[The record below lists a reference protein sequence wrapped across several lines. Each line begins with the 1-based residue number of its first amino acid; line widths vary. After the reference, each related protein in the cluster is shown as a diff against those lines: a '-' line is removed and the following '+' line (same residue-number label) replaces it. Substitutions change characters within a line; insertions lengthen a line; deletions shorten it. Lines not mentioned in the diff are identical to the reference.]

1 MGANKSMYT
10 PEELALSIRGRLQR
24 NFGRTPETASPELR
38 FRACAM
44 AIFDLMGEVGVP
56 EQTGAPP
63 KKQQDEREVH
73 YLSLEFLLGRSL
85 MKNAFNLGVLEPL
98 GKALLLLNLNLSD
111 IAEEEPDAG
120 LGNGGLGRLAACYLE
135 AMTSLGIRA
144 TGYSLCYQFGIFVQR
159 ILDGEQ
165 IEQPDPWYDKGSVWL
180 SARADDAVSVSFGGD
195 VVFYKENERMK
206 ATVRNDTKVLAV
218 PLDMTVNG
226 YGRSETNKLR
236 LWQAKSPAA
245 TAIDMEQFSEGNYMQ
260 ATEQDAMARVI
271 NMVLYPND
279 NHMEGKMLRL
289 RQQYFFVSATAQS
302 IVRRHKRKHGNLQN
316 FHRWNVIQ
324 INDTHPTLI
333 IPELMRIFMD
343 EEGISWER
351 AWQIVTN
358 CVAYTNHTVLAEALE
373 SWPNEL
379 IEMLLPRIWMILCE
393 INKRSMQFYW
403 EAFGDEDRVSRSAI
417 IWGNH
422 VHMAN
427 LCVYSCFA
435 VNGVSALHS
444 NILRDDLFKSQAA
457 LWPNKFHNVTN
468 GVDHRRWLSQINPR
482 LHTLLCDTLDGD
494 SYLTRASALEG
505 LLKKTG
511 DTALLE
517 ELGKIKREN
526 KIDFAAFLQKTR
538 GVKIDSSSVFDVQVK
553 RLHEYKRQL
562 LNALHILHLYNTLK
576 DNPSADFLP
585 RTFIFGAKAAPGYYI
600 AKRII
605 RLIHSIAAHIAA
617 DPAAKGKLSVVFLE
631 NYSVSLAERLIPA
644 SEVSEQISTAGK
656 EASGTGNMKFMLNGA
671 NTVGTLDGANV
682 EIAEL
687 VGPENIFIFGLK
699 ADEVEQMHRDGYSP
713 MPYVARN
720 PALRRVLDQLTGGL
734 SDGVEYA
741 DLVHGLLIGG
751 YEGADPYFLMA
762 DFEGYCA
769 CHREVE
775 AAYRDTAGWNKRSLI
790 NIAKSGFFAAD
801 RSTAEYARNIW
812 NVPLG

>member
-1 MGANKSMYT
+1 MKYT
-10 PEELALSIRGRLQR
+10 PEELAQSIRSRLQR
-24 NFGRTPETASPELR
+24 NFGRTPESASPELR

-44 AIFDLMGEVGVP
+44 AVFDLMGE
-56 EQTGAPP
+56 TGEPV
-63 KKQQDEREVH
+63 KKQWDGREVH

-85 MKNAFNLGVLEPL
+85 MKNAFNLGCLEPL
-98 GKALLLLNLNLSD
+98 EQALSLLGLSLSD

-135 AMTSLGIRA
+135 AMTSIGVRA

-159 ILDGEQ
+159 IFNGEQ
-165 IEQPDPWYDKGSVWL
+165 IEQPDPWFDKGSVWL
-180 SARADDAVSVSFGGD
+180 STRADDAVSVSFGGNVSCYEED
-195 VVFYKENERMK
+195 GRLKVSVED
-206 ATVRNDTKVLAV
+206 DTKVLAV

-226 YGRSETNKLR
+226 YGRAETNRLR
-236 LWQAKSPAA
+236 LWQAKSPAD
-245 TAIDMEQFSEGNYMQ
+245 TAIDMEQFSVGNYMK

-279 NHMEGKMLRL
+279 NHMEGKLLRL

-302 IVRRHKRKHGNLQN
+302 IVRRHKRKRGTLQN

-324 INDTHPTLI
+324 INDTHPALI

-343 EEGISWER
+343 EEGMDWDR

-373 SWPNEL
+373 IWPKNL

-393 INKRSMQFYW
+393 IDRRCLPLLW
-403 EAFGDEDRVSRSAI
+403 EALHDEARVGQSAV
-417 IWGNH
+417 IWGNE
-422 VHMAN
+422 VRMAN
-427 LCVYSCFA
+427 LCVYACFA

-444 NILRDDLFKSQAA
+444 DILRNELFKSQAS

-468 GVDHRRWLSQINPR
+468 GVDHRRWLAQINPR
-482 LHTLLCDTLDGD
+482 LHSLIRDVAGGDT
-494 SYLTRASALEG
+494 YLTRPGALES
-505 LLKKTG
+505 LLKRISDETV
-511 DTALLE
+511 LE
-517 ELGKIKREN
+517 RLGAIKREN
-526 KIDFAAFLQKTR
+526 KAEFAAFMQRTR
-538 GVKIDSSSVFDVQVK
+538 GVTLDPDSVFDAQVK

-576 DNPSADFLP
+576 DEPGADFLP
-585 RTFIFGAKAAPGYYI
+585 RTFIFGAKAAPGYFM

-617 DPAAKGKLSVVFLE
+617 DPAARGKLAVVFLE

-671 NTVGTLDGANV
+671 LTVGTLDGANV

-687 VGPENIFIFGLK
+687 VGPENIFLFGLR
-699 ADEVEQMHRDGYSP
+699 AEEVDRMRREGYSP
-713 MPYVARN
+713 KAYISHNA
-720 PALRRVLDQLTGGL
+720 ALRRVLDQLTEGL

-741 DLVHGLLIGG
+741 DIVQGLLIGG
-751 YEGADPYFLMA
+751 HEGADPYFLMA

-769 CHREVE
+769 VHKEVE
-775 AAYRDTAGWNKRSLI
+775 AAYRNPAEWNRRSLV

-801 RSTAEYARNIW
+801 RSITEYARNIW
-812 NVPLG
+812 NVPFG